1 MSAQTKLN
9 EIAQEFELPGTIVRL
24 FGELHELSPEMAQR
38 LLDKLRTV
46 VHPSNGSV
54 IRRPRGKA
62 NRSKYTRFERL
73 ALMFSETGNEPKTKG
88 QMAEDSGLTAHQIH
102 TLIYTSHTDSLKK
115 LDAPDGSRAKLYQ
128 LTPAALETAKG
139 GHNAS
144 Q

>member
-1 MSAQTKLN
+1 MSAQTKLH

-24 FGELHELSPEMAQR
+24 FGDLHELSPEMAQR

-62 NRSKYTRFERL
+62 NRSKFTRFERL
-73 ALMFSETGNEPKTKG
+73 ALMFSETDNKPKTKG
-88 QMAEDSGLTAHQIH
+88 QIAEESGLTAHQIH

-115 LDAPDGSRAKLYQ
+115 LDDPHGGRAKFYQ
-128 LTPAALETAKG
+128 LTQEALEAAKG
-139 GHNAS
+139 GQNAS